1 MILSVVVLGYEDT
14 AKNFIAKFKELAYY
28 KKRDTDSEGVRI
40 SSVHVEDPNLLDAE
54 YVYRYEMSQELG
66 FANVLKDGDQES
78 KKEIHIGNDT
88 TWLLSSNGHDTIFE
102 AVGSVEIYFDLLVSL
117 ISKGPHWVFL
127 TSNYTEEQKA
137 KINEASLVSGARVV
151 YEPNLEKIMEDIDVE
166 YKSRVDAYRK
176 KLLEQSLTETPC
188 GVPKAE

>member
-1 MILSVVVLGYEDT
+1 MILSVVVLGYEDS
-14 AKNFIAKFKELAYY
+14 AKTFIAKFKELSYY
-28 KKRDTDSEGVRI
+28 KKRDSDREGVRI
-40 SSVHVEDPNLLDAE
+40 SSVHVEDPELLSSE
-54 YVYRYEMSQELG
+54 YVYRYELSQEEG
-66 FANVLKDGDQES
+66 FANVLKDGDQET
-78 KKEIHIGNDT
+78 KKEINIGNDT
-88 TWLLSSNGHDTIFE
+88 AWLLSSDGHDTIFE
-102 AVGSVEIYFDLLVSL
+102 AVDDVDTYLDLLVNL
-117 ISKGPHWVFL
+117 INKGSHWVFL